1 MLHATCIL
9 LIADDYGLA
18 GNDHGGSGPTCWL
31 EPSFQHCV
39 NVSNMVNAMTC

>member
-9 LIADDYGLA
+9 FIADDYGLA
-18 GNDHGGSGPTCWL
+18 GNDHGGSWL

-39 NVSNMVNAMTC
+39 NVTNMVNAMTC